1 MRSIIGAEGAD
12 VGKLLMSGAI
22 LLLGGVMVLVFSLFP
37 FKQGNGMAPTG
48 GDRIALPE
56 PRYESASSLEATLA
70 ERRSVRT
77 FRDEPLSLTE
87 TAQLLWAAQGITDR
101 ARGLRTAPSAGALYP
116 MEVFLVVRKA
126 DGLSPGVYRYLPGSH
141 ELESVRA
148 GDLSGALAE
157 AALGQSSIREAPA
170 AIVLAGVY
178 ARTRG
183 RYGDRTERYVHME
196 AGHVGQNIALQA
208 AALGLSSVMMGAF
221 QDLEVARVVGMSTGE
236 APLYIIPVGK

>member
-1 MRSIIGAEGAD
+1 VRT
-12 VGKLLMSGAI
+12 LLTSGAV
-22 LLLGGVMVLVFSLFP
+22 LFLGGAMILAFSLFP
-37 FKQGNGMAPTG
+37 WKEGNGMTPAKEGNGMTLAG
-48 GDRIALPE
+48 GERTPLPE
-56 PRYESASSLEATLA
+56 PRFESAASLEETLA

-101 ARGLRTAPSAGALYP
+101 PRGLRTAPSAGALYP

-126 DGLSPGVYRYLPGSH
+126 DGLSPGVYRYLPGGH